1 MFPNQVTTLARLY
14 TREQDERVRQP
25 RQIMQAGRASK
36 PRGEV
41 GTIRKNA
48 GWTLVQIGLRIAAP
62 ASR

>member
-14 TREQDERVRQP
+14 TRELDECARQTRP
-25 RQIMQAGRASK
+25 AMQAGRASR

-48 GWTLVQIGLRIAAP
+48 GWTLVQIGLRIAAS